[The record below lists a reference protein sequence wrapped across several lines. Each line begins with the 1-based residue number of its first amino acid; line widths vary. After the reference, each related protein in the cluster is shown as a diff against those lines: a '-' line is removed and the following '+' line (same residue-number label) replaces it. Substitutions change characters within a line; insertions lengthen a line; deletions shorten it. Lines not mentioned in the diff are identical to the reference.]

1 MFVVKSLFGKIMGNE
16 TNPELIQLQS
26 GQLNLVRPNSIKG
39 SRECIYKDAVATVRR
54 TTKEFNYQ
62 LVVTR
67 AYEEGEE
74 ELLDEDEETDDE
86 RVFLIDPTLKFHDA
100 QHEGQEAFRWDELNG
115 DDGDTWEFVVDSNV
129 VNAPTCSL
137 FHLTVLQCMYER
149 VHDKSSQS
157 ASEQDL
163 EEFRFKPNKQSVYP
177 DLNNK
182 DLPVQPEQDAP
193 ETDQAEQPPQQ
204 EEEPVTEIQPNT
216 LAEHLPTPEK
226 PGEDWQPIFS
236 SHAGLFIFDKASE
249 RFLMQAEHVDIEI
262 VEAGRFLCELK
273 SLLFILTHVL
283 FSDWL
288 IVKNPE
294 DGQLWLTQP
303 IDSTMNSKNDL
314 ETGSFMWNYYNSGK
328 THTWLLRFYEI
339 DEFVKFCE
347 RFAQHMWEH
356 LNETK
361 WEKAKDD
368 EQKFVKQSHDQ
379 DVEML
384 VIEDEEE
391 EEPEEEEEFDEQYQ
405 DEQDEEEAEKLIR
418 GGAEEDSDNEEPI
431 SKDPNSLLSMGYT
444 NDRSFVVRGNN
455 IGVYKQGDD
464 SVDFVGNIKDIA
476 RPNGQIF
483 TPSQMMLHGQD
494 RTMVMMDKSNKG
506 ALYNLDIETG
516 KVVDEWKMNEGV
528 NVNNF
533 LPDAK
538 FAQMT
543 PNQTFIGTS
552 HNAVF
557 RVDPRL
563 NGKEKMVDS
572 QYKQYV
578 SKNDFSAATTTA
590 SGKLA
595 IASNKGD
602 IRLFDQ
608 IGKNAKTQLPA
619 LGDPIIGIDVTSDGR
634 WIIATCK
641 TYLLLIDTLIGAG
654 RYQGA
659 LGFDRSFPADAKP
672 IPHRL
677 QLKPEHVAYMDEEIS
692 FTPAKFNQ
700 GESIDETNI
709 VTSTGPYVVTFNF
722 KRIKQGKLDAY
733 KIQRYDDKIVADQ
746 FKFGGDRKILA
757 VQPHKVMQLD
767 RRQLSRPSRQSIS
780 TPTKSLKSRSSI
792 VDSRY

>member
-1 MFVVKSLFGKIMGNE
+1 
-16 TNPELIQLQS
+16 
-26 GQLNLVRPNSIKG
+26 
-39 SRECIYKDAVATVRR
+39 
-54 TTKEFNYQ
+54 
-62 LVVTR
+62 
-67 AYEEGEE
+67 
-74 ELLDEDEETDDE
+74 
-86 RVFLIDPTLKFHDA
+86 
-100 QHEGQEAFRWDELNG
+100 
-115 DDGDTWEFVVDSNV
+115 
-129 VNAPTCSL
+129 
-137 FHLTVLQCMYER
+137 
-149 VHDKSSQS
+149 
-157 ASEQDL
+157 
-163 EEFRFKPNKQSVYP
+163 
-177 DLNNK
+177 
-182 DLPVQPEQDAP
+182 
-193 ETDQAEQPPQQ
+193 
-204 EEEPVTEIQPNT
+204 
-216 LAEHLPTPEK
+216 
-226 PGEDWQPIFS
+226 
-236 SHAGLFIFDKASE
+236 
-249 RFLMQAEHVDIEI
+249 
-262 VEAGRFLCELK
+262 
-273 SLLFILTHVL
+273 
-283 FSDWL
+283 
-288 IVKNPE
+288 
-294 DGQLWLTQP
+294 
-303 IDSTMNSKNDL
+303 MNSKNDL

-328 THTWLLRFYEI
+328 THTWLLRFYQVDSFI
-339 DEFVKFCE
+339 AYCE

-356 LNETK
+356 LNETS

-368 EQKFVKQSHDQ
+368 EQKFVKASHDQ

-384 VIEDEEE
+384 VVEDEADEPEEDEEE
-391 EEPEEEEEFDEQYQ
+391 EYDQQYQ
-405 DEQDEEEAEKLIR
+405 DDEDDEEADKLIR
-418 GGAEEDSDNEEPI
+418 GGVSDEETDEPPQ
-431 SKDPNSLLSMGYT
+431 KHPNSLLSMGYT
-444 NDRSFVVRGNN
+444 NDRSFVVRGDS

-464 SVDFVGNIKDIA
+464 SVDFVGNIKNIA
-476 RPNGQIF
+476 RPNGKAF

-494 RTMVMMDKSNKG
+494 RSMVMMDGSNKN

-516 KVVDEWKMNEGV
+516 KVVDEWRMNDGV

-563 NGKEKMVDS
+563 NGNDKMVDS
-572 QYKQYV
+572 QYKQYA
-578 SKNDFSAATTTA
+578 SKNDFSAATTTN

-619 LGDPIIGIDVTSDGR
+619 LGDPIMGIDVTSDGR
-634 WIIATCK
+634 WIVATCK
-641 TYLLLIDTLIGAG
+641 TYLLLIDTLIGSG

-672 IPHRL
+672 VPHKL

-700 GESIDETNI
+700 GESEETNI

-722 KRIKQGKLDAY
+722 KRIKAGRLDAY

-746 FKFGGDRKILA
+746 FKYGGDRKIMA

-767 RRQLSRPSRQSIS
+767 RRQLSKPNRQSIS

-792 VDSRY
+792 VDSRW